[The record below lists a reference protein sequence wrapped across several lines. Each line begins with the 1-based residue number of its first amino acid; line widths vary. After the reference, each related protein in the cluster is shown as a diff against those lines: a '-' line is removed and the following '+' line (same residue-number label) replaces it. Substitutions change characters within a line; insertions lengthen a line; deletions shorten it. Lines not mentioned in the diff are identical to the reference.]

1 MPHLILI
8 GFISL
13 LVGCTGLPDGIAP
26 VSNFDVNRYTGQWF
40 EIARLDN
47 RFEKGLEGVTATYG
61 IDSNG
66 TISVINE
73 GLSTEDGTYKRA
85 EGSATWVDDPT
96 VGHLKVSFFGPFYAS
111 YVIFELA
118 PDYSYAFVTGHTRDY
133 LWLLARTPDL
143 PETIKMAFVAQA
155 TQLGFNLDDLIW
167 VDQSVPKPVKHTSL

>member
-13 LVGCTGLPDGIAP
+13 LVGCTGLPDGVAP

-40 EIARLDN
+40 EIARLEN
-47 RFEKGLEGVTATYG
+47 RFEKGLEGVTATYD
-61 IDSNG
+61 ITPEG

-73 GLSTEDGTYKRA
+73 GLSTEDGTVKRA
-85 EGSATWVDDPT
+85 EGRATWVDDPA
-96 VGHLKVSFFGPFYAS
+96 VGHLKVSFFGPFYSS

-118 PDYSYAFVTGHTRDY
+118 PDYSYAFVTGYSRDY

-143 PETIKMAFVAQA
+143 PETIKLAFVAQA
-155 TQLGFNLDDLIW
+155 TELGFNLDDLIW
-167 VDQSVPKPVKHTSL
+167 VDQSVPKPVKHASL